1 MQLNNTTP
9 TENPNI
15 QVETYFT
22 EQLNIKTLHKAMT
35 NIGWSI
41 KADYDNI
48 AFLNPEERAELEEV
62 INKMLNNKNIA
73 QQTEIINYNI
83 SQLGQVI
90 MMDNSTSLDNSS
102 KNFQFAVPVEANTS
116 NEVEIVEPIET
127 EIEPVEVVE
136 TTETITK

>member
-102 KNFQFAVPVEANTS
+102 KNFQFDSFAPRSGRKTFDLGTS
-116 NEVEIVEPIET
+116 GRMRSSPRESKTVRY
-127 EIEPVEVVE
+127 
-136 TTETITK
+136 

>member
-9 TENPNI
+9 TESPNI

-22 EQLNIKTLHKAMT
+22 EQLNIRTLHKAMT

-41 KADYDNI
+41 KANYDNLT
-48 AFLNPEERAELEEV
+48 FLNPEERAELEEV
-62 INKMLNNKNIA
+62 VNKMLDNKNIT

-90 MMDNSTSLDNSS
+90 MMDNSTGLDNAS
-102 KNFQFAVPVEANTS
+102 KNFQFAVPVETTS
-116 NEVEIVEPIET
+116 NEVEVVESTETEVEP
-127 EIEPVEVVE
+127 V
-136 TTETITK
+136 ETITK